1 MKDKDTIIAIGTRP
15 GEAAIGIVKLSGST
29 AIEIVDK
36 IFRSKSG
43 RKITEIGTF
52 SMIYGYIAGDKGG
65 IIDEVI
71 VSVMKEPKSYTKE
84 DVVEINCHG
93 GLLATGKVLE
103 LCLNK
108 GARMAE
114 PGEFTKR
121 AFLNGRIDL
130 TQAEAVIDIVR
141 SKTEESLKIAAKN
154 LRGEIKSKVKS
165 LRDRILDVLA
175 QLEASV
181 DFIEEDLEITPYDK
195 LEKEVVAIKS
205 DLEELI
211 ENERK
216 GEIIKTGVKV
226 AIVGKPNVGKSS
238 LLNYILGRE
247 KAIVTP
253 IPGTTRDA
261 VEEILYVEGIPLILV
276 DTAGIRKTKNT
287 VEKIGVGRSMKHIDE
302 AELIIMVMDG
312 SKNFEKID
320 AEIIKKLKGRNSIC
334 CINKIDLEQKLGMEK
349 VDKFFKNEDI
359 ISISALKGTG
369 IGRLVKIIRNRV
381 LDDKGINLAE
391 KVIVNERHKN
401 ILKRVKKSL
410 ESAKKAMVTEMSEE
424 FPSYDLRE
432 AYSTLGEIIGDT
444 VKDDILDKIFGQFC
458 IGK

>member
-15 GEAAIGIVKLSGST
+15 GEAAIGIVKLSGSR

-154 LRGEIKSKVKS
+154 LRGEIKSKIKS

-247 KAIVTP
+247 KAIVTS

-312 SKNFEKID
+312 SKNFDKID
-320 AEIIKKLKGRNSIC
+320 AEIIEKLKGRNSIC

-359 ISISALKGTG
+359 IRISALKGTG
-369 IGRLVKIIRNRV
+369 IGRLEKIIRNRV

-401 ILKRVKKSL
+401 ILKRVKNSL

-432 AYSTLGEIIGDT
+432 AYAMLGEITGDT